1 MSSEKK
7 IYVYADFLDHEKD
20 LVGTIFVSED
30 RGRETYSFEYEN
42 NWVKTTALFLDPDL
56 GLYAGRQ
63 YINDEKKIFGVF
75 ADSCPDRWG
84 RMLMRRKEELRAK
97 KAGEKPRKL
106 LESDFLIGVYDEARM
121 GGLRFKIL
129 PDGEFVSYE
138 KEYSTPPWTSLRELE
153 QAAIS
158 FETEENE
165 PDGKWLKKL
174 LAPGSSLGG
183 ARPKASVLAPD
194 GTLWIAKFPSKHD
207 DFDIGAWEMV
217 VHELAELCDFDTP
230 KAQIKK
236 FSNLGSTY
244 LSMRFDRC
252 GEKRVHFSSAM
263 TLLGKKDG
271 ADATDGSSYL
281 EMVSF
286 IKANGG
292 APQKDLKEL
301 WRRIVFGMAVSN
313 TDDHFRNHGFI
324 LTRKGWRLSPM
335 YDVNPDVYGEYLS
348 LNVDEDNSQIDFE
361 IALDASKF
369 YGLSAKEAHD
379 SIFEIKKIVSDNWH
393 TIAAKYGISR
403 NEIERMRPAF
413 ASTYTD

>member
-1 MSSEKK
+1 
-7 IYVYADFLDHEKD
+7 
-20 LVGTIFVSED
+20 
-30 RGRETYSFEYEN
+30 
-42 NWVKTTALFLDPDL
+42 
-56 GLYAGRQ
+56 
-63 YINDEKKIFGVF
+63 
-75 ADSCPDRWG
+75 
-84 RMLMRRKEELRAK
+84 
-97 KAGEKPRKL
+97 
-106 LESDFLIGVYDEARM
+106 
-121 GGLRFKIL
+121 
-129 PDGEFVSYE
+129 
-138 KEYSTPPWTSLRELE
+138 
-153 QAAIS
+153 
-158 FETEENE
+158 
-165 PDGKWLKKL
+165 
-174 LAPGSSLGG
+174 
-183 ARPKASVLAPD
+183 
-194 GTLWIAKFPSKHD
+194 
-207 DFDIGAWEMV
+207 
-217 VHELAELCDFDTP
+217 
-230 KAQIKK
+230 
-236 FSNLGSTY
+236 
-244 LSMRFDRC
+244 
-252 GEKRVHFSSAM
+252 M